1 MKPLLRWRFA
11 LCLFALVA
19 LVHPRAFAQQ
29 PETADAGLAQSG
41 DAGASPM
48 LTSGSVAADAAVAPR
63 SLGGGT
69 VGGALES
76 GPPAEAL
83 VQRPMP
89 SATQVQNLRTLEQE
103 VDEFLARGRGFQQS
117 VNGLLVRHHDRQIT
131 RLRQGYQ
138 RQIDAERQAEGEAR
152 RRAIRVFERFLETYP
167 EDLERTPDV
176 MFRLAELY
184 FDEAAYAK
192 LEADDRVDQ
201 LRAERQAQ
209 GLPADDLAAPPVDY
223 RCSVLLYRHIIAR
236 FSNFRLS
243 DATHYLLGWVLKEMG
258 REEEA
263 LTAYRG
269 MVCPSRFHY
278 ERERGFDLAMPLQ
291 PTDQPVACG
300 RLFDIL
306 RPRAPELI
314 SPPPAVS
321 ATEAD
326 GGVDG
331 GAPEVIPPAPPVG
344 QTIAIPTDYT
354 NCQPLNGAN
363 GQASRYAGEVWYYVG
378 EYHFDNA
385 RDDQGNA
392 LAIAAY
398 QAAMRA
404 SERRRAVVVTGRAPT
419 AALQGADQSGI
430 QQSAAARAQF
440 DPQIEYGQFWSKAL
454 YKVGWAYFRMQ
465 NGYPQAL
472 RNFSF
477 LLDYYDFVGGE
488 AAAQGT
494 RSDTIKWI
502 GVIFSESDWGAG
514 TGDEGQRCQPLVETV
529 ARPPAEA
536 VRPFDCAGVIR
547 IAAPYD
553 PGQLMQQAA
562 GATNRTPPAGQGFI
576 PQDRPWT
583 PEAYLELGNDYFQ
596 QAKYYE
602 AIVLYRMFLQLYPM
616 HFRAPTVAQNIAV
629 SYERQRQY
637 DMAIAARGR
646 LANYVEGSQWY
657 NANGAHPDAQRDAD
671 AIARNS
677 LHDTAIQ
684 YHQQASE
691 LRAQAA
697 TRRASSPLEA
707 VELLRRANEKYALA
721 VQAYTQF
728 IQSYPNDEA
737 AYEFRYNRAD
747 ALYWSRQYQDA
758 ARAYSDVR
766 ESNENDQYLAQA
778 AYMAVKSQESHV
790 RSLAQQ
796 RQLDPCLA
804 IRAGI
809 PASELIDDQGSPL
822 IAADAV
828 EACTRAPAQGATGD
842 AARQVV
848 RLNIPDAVRGLM
860 DARIAYSNRVP
871 ANLDDAAALRDVV
884 QVDSERPE
892 NNPPYRAKFA
902 YFNARTLLRYGHTTE
917 AEALY
922 TEILR
927 LYCQDPLVAR
937 ATIEDINNLFVQMG
951 RQDDLER
958 FAEQQQRQQCA
969 SAGGAT
975 GPNAQAGGF
984 NPTTILQNRQMRL
997 ALARFREAEQAQASQ
1012 AAEIYEDA
1020 RRLMEEAVRGNRDHP
1035 QAALAMIYI
1044 AQAYE
1049 RTGRFDSATQ
1059 TYIRITQ
1066 DFNSTRNAQGQEL
1079 TGDELQQRINILDES
1094 NFRAGQNL
1102 ERIFDYDNAIRY
1114 YGNLSSDTRLARA
1127 EGHAARAHDALAAVA
1142 FITTNLGRWSQAAD
1156 AWRAFIPVATAGR
1169 ERAEAEYRAAL
1180 IPFRAENWSE
1190 AIRSLQDYLRRVP
1203 ASGDNAQFRVQAQ
1216 YSIAMSNQ
1224 RLGNTDA
1231 YRRALR
1237 DVVTVYRASGQ
1248 QPGSPA
1254 AAWAAE
1260 ALFRDLDDQVTAFT
1274 RTTFTR
1280 GNGDNL
1286 GQQLAR
1292 LKTQLRAIDEAATQ
1306 VVQLR
1311 GGEYSIGAIT
1321 RQGEAHEHLATQEQQ
1336 IPNLI
1341 ELSSAQQQQL
1351 TRAERQ
1357 IQNLESTAGR
1367 IEGANPD
1374 AAQRL
1379 RDQAQTLRDQLD
1391 QARQG
1396 MIDTVR
1402 QRFDEEAEAERKLA
1416 IINYGLAVYTAR
1428 NNNIPTPF
1436 AARALERLRAE
1447 DNQALTQ
1454 AAFAQPNLPFP
1465 YRPGMFDGE
1474 APGAVTSQQTPIATP
1489 SLVTE

>member
-1 MKPLLRWRFA
+1 MKTVLRWRFA

-29 PETADAGLAQSG
+29 PGSAADGGTAAVADASAT
-41 DAGASPM
+41 PM
-48 LTSGSVAADAAVAPR
+48 LTSGSADVDASVAPR
-63 SLGGGT
+63 TTTPAQPAASS
-69 VGGALES
+69 LES
-76 GPPAEAL
+76 GPPAAAL
-83 VQRPMP
+83 TQRPAP
-89 SATQVQNLRTLEQE
+89 SAQQVENLRMLERE

-117 VNGLLVRHHDRQIT
+117 VNGLLVRHHDRQIG

-138 RQIDAERQAEGEAR
+138 RQIDAERQAEAEAR
-152 RRAIRVFERFLETYP
+152 RNAIRVFERFLETYP
-167 EDLERTPDV
+167 EDRERTPDV

-192 LEADDRVDQ
+192 LDADDRVDA

-209 GLPADDLAAPPVDY
+209 GLPTEDLAAPPVDY

-236 FSNFRLS
+236 FQNFRLS

-258 REEEA
+258 HEDEA
-263 LTAYRG
+263 LTAYKG
-269 MVCPSRFHY
+269 MVCPSRYHY
-278 ERERGFDLAMPLQ
+278 ERERGFDLAAPLQ
-291 PTDQPVACG
+291 PTDQPVTCG

-306 RPRAPELI
+306 RPRAPELV
-314 SPPPAVS
+314 SPPPPAVVG
-321 ATEAD
+321 D
-326 GGVDG
+326 GGV
-331 GAPEVIPPAPPVG
+331 ASPEVVPTAPPVG
-344 QTIAIPTDYT
+344 QTIPIPTDYT
-354 NCQPLNGAN
+354 NCTPMNGAN
-363 GQASRYAGEVWYYVG
+363 GQISRYAGEVWYYVG
-378 EYHFDNA
+378 DYHFDNA
-385 RDDQGNA
+385 RDDDGNA
-392 LAIAAY
+392 MAIAAY

-472 RNFSF
+472 RNFAF
-477 LLDYYDFVGGE
+477 LLDFYDFVGGE
-488 AAAQGT
+488 VAAQGNRT
-494 RSDTIKWI
+494 DTIKWI

-529 ARPPAEA
+529 ARPPSDA

-547 IAAPYD
+547 ISAPYD
-553 PGQLMQQAA
+553 PAQLMQQAA
-562 GATNRTPPAGQGFI
+562 STANRAAPTGQGFI

-583 PEAYLELGNDYFQ
+583 PEAYLELGDDYFQ
-596 QAKYYE
+596 QTKYYE
-602 AIVLYRMFLQLYPM
+602 AIVLYRMFLQLYPL
-616 HFRAPTVAQNIAV
+616 HYRAPSVAQRIAEA
-629 SYERQRQY
+629 YDRQRQY
-637 DMAIAARGR
+637 DQAIAARGR

-657 NANGAHPDAQRDAD
+657 NANGAHPDAQRVAD
-671 AIARNS
+671 SIARNS
-677 LHDTAIQ
+677 LHDIAIQ

-691 LRAQAA
+691 LRGQAA
-697 TRRASSPLEA
+697 ARRATDPLAA
-707 VELLRRANEKYALA
+707 VELLRRANEKYGLA
-721 VQAYTQF
+721 VTAYTQF

-747 ALYWSRQYQDA
+747 ALHWSRNYAEA

-766 ESNENDQYLAQA
+766 ESNENDQYLAPA
-778 AYMAVKSQESHV
+778 AYMAVKSQESAV
-790 RSLAQQ
+790 RAAAQA

-809 PASELIDDQGSPL
+809 PASELLDDQGSPL
-822 IAADAV
+822 IAADVA
-828 EACTRAPAQGATGD
+828 ESCTHPPAQGNTGPS
-842 AARQVV
+842 AQQVV
-848 RLNIPDAVRGLM
+848 TLNIPDPVRALM

-871 ANLDDAAALRDVV
+871 QNLDDATALRDVA
-884 QVDSERPE
+884 QVDAEHPE
-892 NNPPYRAKFA
+892 NNPPYRPKFA
-902 YFNARTLLRYGHTTE
+902 YLNARTLLRYGHVD
-917 AEALY
+917 EALTLY
-922 TEILR
+922 RSILQ

-937 ATIEDINNLFVQMG
+937 ASIEDINNVYVQMG
-951 RQDDLER
+951 RQEDLER
-958 FAEQQQRQQCA
+958 FAEEQQNRQCA
-969 SAGGAT
+969 SAAPGTPAG
-975 GPNAQAGGF
+975 QASGF
-984 NPTTILQNRQMRL
+984 NPTVILQNRQMRL
-997 ALARFREAEQAQASQ
+997 ALARFREAEQANASQ
-1012 AAEIYEDA
+1012 SAEIYEDA
-1020 RRLMEEAVRGNRDHP
+1020 RRLMEEAVRSNRDHP
-1035 QAALAMIYI
+1035 QSALAMIYI

-1066 DFNSTRNAQGQEL
+1066 DFNATRNAQGQEL
-1079 TGDELQQRINILDES
+1079 EGADLQQRINILDES

-1114 YGNLSSDTRLARA
+1114 YGNLASDQRLARA
-1127 EGHAARAHDALAAVA
+1127 EGHPARLHDALAAVA
-1142 FITTNLGRWSQAAD
+1142 FITTNLGRWTQAAD

-1190 AIRSLQDYLRRVP
+1190 AIRSLQDYLRRSP
-1203 ASGDNAQFRVQAQ
+1203 TNADNAQFRVQAQ
-1216 YSIAMSNQ
+1216 YSIAISNQ
-1224 RLGNTDA
+1224 RLGSTDA

-1237 DVVTVYRASGQ
+1237 EVVTVFRASGQ

-1260 ALFRDLDDQVTAFT
+1260 ALYRDLDDQVTAFT

-1280 GNGDNL
+1280 GSGENL
-1286 GQQLAR
+1286 AQQLGR
-1292 LKTQLRAIDEAATQ
+1292 LKTQLTAIDQAATA

-1341 ELSSAQQQQL
+1341 DLSTAQQAQL
-1351 TRAERQ
+1351 RTAEAAIARVEQAADRLERA
-1357 IQNLESTAGR
+1357 NG
-1367 IEGANPD
+1367 NPD
-1374 AAQRL
+1374 QVQSLRDRVQQL
-1379 RDQAQTLRDQLD
+1379 RDQIDQ
-1391 QARQG
+1391 QRQG
-1396 MIDTVR
+1396 MIDQVR

-1465 YRPGMFDGE
+1465 YRAGMFDGE
-1474 APGAVTSQQTPIATP
+1474 APGAVSSQQTPIATP
-1489 SLVTE
+1489 GLVTE

>member
-1 MKPLLRWRFA
+1 MKTELRWRFA

-29 PETADAGLAQSG
+29 LTDPSDGGVSLSADASA
-41 DAGASPM
+41 PM
-48 LTSGSVAADAAVAPR
+48 LSVGGSDASMAPMTATPAQPASGS
-63 SLGGGT
+63 
-69 VGGALES
+69 LES
-76 GPPAEAL
+76 GPPAAAL
-83 VQRPMP
+83 TQRPMP
-89 SATQVQNLRTLEQE
+89 TAEQVQNLRTLEEE
-103 VDEFLARGRGFQQS
+103 VDAFLARGRGFQQS
-117 VNGLLVRHHDRQIT
+117 VNGLLVRHRDRQLA

-138 RQIDAERQAEGEAR
+138 RQIDAERQAEAEAR
-152 RRAIRVFERFLETYP
+152 RNAIRVFERFLETYP
-167 EDLERTPDV
+167 EDQERTPDV

-192 LEADDRVDQ
+192 LDADDRVDR

-209 GLPADDLAAPPVDY
+209 GLPSDDIAAPPVDY

-236 FSNFRLS
+236 FSSFRLN

-258 REEEA
+258 HEDEA
-263 LTAYRG
+263 LTAYKG

-278 ERERGFDLAMPLQ
+278 ERENGFDLAAPLQ
-291 PTDQPVACG
+291 PTDQPVSCG

-306 RPRAPELI
+306 RPRAPELV
-314 SPPPAVS
+314 SPPPRPAPTVD
-321 ATEAD
+321 AD
-326 GGVDG
+326 GGVV
-331 GAPEVIPPAPPVG
+331 EAPPLPPPPPMG
-344 QTIAIPTDYT
+344 QTIPIPTDYA
-354 NCQPLNGAN
+354 NCQPLNGGN
-363 GQASRYAGEVWYYVG
+363 GQPSRYAGEVWYYVG
-378 EYHFDNA
+378 DYHFDNA
-385 RDDQGNA
+385 RDDEGNA
-392 LAIAAY
+392 FAIAAY

-419 AALQGADQSGI
+419 AALAGADQSGI

-440 DPQIEYGQFWSKAL
+440 DPEIEYGQFWSKAL

-488 AAAQGT
+488 VAAQGNRT
-494 RSDTIKWI
+494 DTIKWI

-529 ARPPAEA
+529 ARPPSDA

-547 IAAPYD
+547 IASPYD
-553 PGQLMQQAA
+553 PGQLMSQPA
-562 GATNRTPPAGQGFI
+562 GSTPPTPPAGQGFI

-596 QAKYYE
+596 QTKYYE

-616 HFRAPTVAQNIAV
+616 HYRAPQVAQNIAV
-629 SYERQRQY
+629 AYERQRQY
-637 DMAIAARGR
+637 DLAIAARGR

-657 NANGAHPDAQRDAD
+657 NQNSAHPDAQRDAD
-671 AIARNS
+671 SIARNS

-691 LRAQAA
+691 LRGQAA
-697 TRRASSPLEA
+697 ARRSSNPLEA

-747 ALYWSRQYQDA
+747 ALYWSRQYQEA

-766 ESNENDQYLAQA
+766 ESNENDQFLAPA
-778 AYMAVKSQESHV
+778 AYMAVKSQESAV
-790 RSLAQQ
+790 RALAQS

-804 IRAGI
+804 VRAGI
-809 PASELIDDQGSPL
+809 PASDLVDEAGNALL
-822 IAADAV
+822 TAEAAAG
-828 EACTRAPAQGATGD
+828 CTSAPAAGTSGP
-842 AARQVV
+842 AAQQVV
-848 RLNIPDAVRGLM
+848 SLNIPEPVRLLM
-860 DARIAYSNRVP
+860 AARIAYSNRVP
-871 ANLDDAAALRDVV
+871 QALDDASALRDVA
-884 QVDSERPE
+884 QVDSEHPE
-892 NNPPYRAKFA
+892 NNPPYRPKFA
-902 YFNARTLLRYGHTTE
+902 YLNARTLMRFGNVQE
-917 AEALY
+917 AEQLY
-922 TEILR
+922 RQILEV
-927 LYCQDPLVAR
+927 YCQDPLVAR
-937 ATIEDINNLFVQMG
+937 ATIEDINNLYVQMG

-958 FAEQQQRQQCA
+958 FAEQQQQRQCA
-969 SAGGAT
+969 SAAPGT
-975 GPNAQAGGF
+975 AQASGF

-997 ALARFREAEQAQASQ
+997 ALAKFREAEQAPAGQS
-1012 AAEIYEDA
+1012 AALYEEA
-1020 RRLMEEAVRGNRDHP
+1020 RGLMEEAVRANRDHP

-1079 TGDELQQRINILDES
+1079 AGDDLQQRINILDES

-1114 YGNLSSDTRLARA
+1114 YGNLVSDQRLATA
-1127 EGHAARAHDALAAVA
+1127 EGHPARLHDALAAVA

-1156 AWRAFIPVATAGR
+1156 AWRNFIPVATAGR

-1180 IPFRAENWSE
+1180 VPFRAENWSD
-1190 AIRSLQDYLRRVP
+1190 AIRSLQDYLRRVQGN
-1203 ASGDNAQFRVQAQ
+1203 GDNAQYRVQAQ
-1216 YSIAMSNQ
+1216 YSIAISQQ
-1224 RLGNTDA
+1224 RLGNNDA

-1237 DVVTVYRASGQ
+1237 EVVTVYRASGQ

-1260 ALFRDLDDQVTAFT
+1260 ALFRDLDDQVTTFT

-1280 GNGDNL
+1280 GNGDAL
-1286 GQQLAR
+1286 GAQLNR
-1292 LKTQLRAIDEAATQ
+1292 LKTQLRAIDEAATA

-1341 ELSSAQQQQL
+1341 ELSATQQRQL
-1351 TRAERQ
+1351 TTAERQ
-1357 IQNLESTAGR
+1357 ITNLENTANR
-1367 IEGANPD
+1367 IENANAD

-1402 QRFDEEAEAERKLA
+1402 QRFDEEAAAERTLA

-1428 NNNIPTPF
+1428 NNNIPTDF
-1436 AARALERLRAE
+1436 AATALERLRAE
-1447 DNQALTQ
+1447 DNQQLAQ
-1454 AAFAQPNLPFP
+1454 AAFARPNLPFP
-1465 YRPGMFDGE
+1465 YRSGMFDGE
-1474 APGAVTSQQTPIATP
+1474 APGAVASQSTAIATP